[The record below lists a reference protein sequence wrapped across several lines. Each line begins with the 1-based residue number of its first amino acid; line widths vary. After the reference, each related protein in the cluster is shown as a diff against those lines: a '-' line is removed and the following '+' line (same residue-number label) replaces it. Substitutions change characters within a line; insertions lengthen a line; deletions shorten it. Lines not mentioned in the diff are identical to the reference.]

1 MRVFRSTDVTPLFFG
16 LIYMIHSFGASLSY
30 ASCDGQSGA
39 SSPQILSDT
48 MIPDGT
54 EIVIMS
60 DKSCN
65 DGGCGYTR
73 PNSVSYRELR
83 MRRDQ

>member
-1 MRVFRSTDVTPLFFG
+1 MRVSRSTDVIPLFFE
-16 LIYMIHSFGASLSY
+16 LIVLMHSFGASLSY

-48 MIPDGT
+48 MIPDGN

-73 PNSVSYRELR
+73 PNSVAYRKLR
-83 MRRDQ
+83 MRRDK

>member
-1 MRVFRSTDVTPLFFG
+1 
-16 LIYMIHSFGASLSY
+16 
-30 ASCDGQSGA
+30 
-39 SSPQILSDT
+39 

-54 EIVIMS
+54 EVVIMS

-73 PNSVSYRELR
+73 PNGVAYRELR
-83 MRRDQ
+83 MRRRPIAMAYFTHRRIWRGSQDFPPRVLHALYRETGIQW

>member
-1 MRVFRSTDVTPLFFG
+1 MRVFRSTDVTPLFFR
-16 LIYMIHSFGASLSY
+16 LIFLMHSFGASLSY

-39 SSPQILSDT
+39 SSPQILSDK

-54 EIVIMS
+54 EVVIMS

-73 PNSVSYRELR
+73 PNSVAYRELR
-83 MRRDQ
+83 MRRDK

>member
-1 MRVFRSTDVTPLFFG
+1 MRVFRSRDVTLLLFR
-16 LIYMIHSFGASLSY
+16 LIFLMHSFGASLSY
-30 ASCDGQSGA
+30 SSCDGQSGA
-39 SSPQILSDT
+39 PSPQILSDT

-54 EIVIMS
+54 EIVILS

-73 PNSVSYRELR
+73 PNSVAYRKLR
-83 MRRDQ
+83 MRRDK